1 MRYKALIAALLAVCL
16 SVLTA
21 ACGDASMASDR
32 PLTYEDIRNTGLAN
46 NCPDVDTVTRGSIAL
61 EAGKNYSIQ
70 ALCLQPINYYVKE
83 EGVSKRRE
91 AEFVE
96 GRLLTRKTS
105 SLDQIQGSLKVNSD
119 GSLTFTEE
127 DGFDFQPSTVL
138 LPGGEEVPFLFTIK
152 QLVATSQPGQAAITS
167 STDLKGKF
175 RVPSY
180 RGSTFLDPKGRGLA
194 SGYDNAVAL
203 PADADSDELAKEN
216 VKKYDIGTG
225 NISLQVAKV
234 DADTNEIAGTF
245 VSYQPSDTD
254 MGSKKA
260 SDMRIV
266 GRFYARVESDA

>member
-32 PLTYEDIRNTGLAN
+32 PLTYEEIRNTGLAN
-46 NCPDVDTVTRGSIAL
+46 NCPDVNTVTRGSIPL
-61 EAGKNYSIQ
+61 ESGKAYSIQ

-105 SLDQIQGSLKVNSD
+105 SLDQVQGPLTVNSD
-119 GSLTFTEE
+119 GSLTFTET
-127 DGFDFQPSTVL
+127 DGFDFQASTVL
-138 LPGGEEVPFLFTIK
+138 LPGGEEVPFLFTVK
-152 QLVATSQPGQAAITS
+152 QLVATSQPGQSAITS
-167 STDLKGKF
+167 STDLKGSF

-180 RGSTFLDPKGRGLA
+180 RGATFLDPKGRGLA

-203 PADADSDELAKEN
+203 PGEADSEELAKEN
-216 VKKYDIGTG
+216 VKKYDVGTG
-225 NISLQVAKV
+225 NISLQVTKV
-234 DADTNEIAGTF
+234 DAETNEIAGTF

-260 SDMRIV
+260 SDLKIV
-266 GRFYARVESDA
+266 GRFYGRVDSES